1 MAFSLPK
8 DLLPRLICMQ
18 CGDAVGSVPMKW
30 YKDEDHIGYDRDAKK
45 IARKAR
51 QDRLDALLARND
63 SGKAFRTIYDEYN
76 DEDVVLS
83 KEELQMVQ
91 RIREGR
97 FPHVEVSRHTI
108 ALLT

>member
-1 MAFSLPK
+1 M
-8 DLLPRLICMQ
+8 R
-18 CGDAVGSVPMKW
+18 W
-30 YKDEDHIGYDRDAKK
+30 YKDEEHIGYDKDARK

-63 SGKAFRTIYDEYN
+63 SGKALRTIYDGYN
-76 DEDVVLS
+76 DEDIVLS

-97 FPHVEVSRHTI
+97 FPHVEVSRRCCCCCCSMP
-108 ALLT
+108 LGVW